1 MTRLHCTW
9 LAVILFTGCATVAPQ
24 QPVADLKSIA
34 GAWRGSNNTGSPVA
48 LIVYDDGHFDASVTT
63 PPKWPNPP
71 GRPPVRLRRRFVVRT
86 THVCRE
92 RGKPQADHV
101 GEVERRPAEVCH
113 RIFAEQTS
121 LAVRPTDH

>member
-34 GAWRGSNNTGSPVA
+34 GAWRGSNNTGSPVD

-63 PPKWPNPP
+63 PQQI
-71 GRPPVRLRRRFVVRT
+71 LRRNGQIRPEGQQFVYD
-86 THVCRE
+86 
-92 RGKPQADHV
+92 ADSSSGRLTYV
-101 GEVERRPAEVCH
+101 GSEENRRLIMWGTLKEGGQKFVIEYMPSN
-113 RIFAEQTS
+113 R
-121 LAVRPTDH
+121 

>member
-34 GAWRGSNNTGSPVA
+34 GAWRGSNNTGSPVD

-63 PPKWPNPP
+63 PQQILHRN
-71 GRPPVRLRRRFVVRT
+71 GRIRVEGQQLVYDADSSSGRLTYVESEENRRLIMWGTLKEGGQNFVI
-86 THVCRE
+86 E
-92 RGKPQADHV
+92 YLPSN
-101 GEVERRPAEVCH
+101 H
-113 RIFAEQTS
+113 R
-121 LAVRPTDH
+121 

>member
-34 GAWRGSNNTGSPVA
+34 GAWRGSNNTGSPVD

-63 PPKWPNPP
+63 PQQI
-71 GRPPVRLRRRFVVRT
+71 LRRNGQIRPEGQQFVYD
-86 THVCRE
+86 
-92 RGKPQADHV
+92 ADSSS
-101 GEVERRPAEVCH
+101 GRLTYVESDGNRRLIMWGTLKEGGQKFVIEYLPE
-113 RIFAEQTS
+113 
-121 LAVRPTDH
+121 

>member
-34 GAWRGSNNTGSPVA
+34 GAWRGSNNTGSPVD

-63 PPKWPNPP
+63 PQQI
-71 GRPPVRLRRRFVVRT
+71 LRRNGQIRPEGQQFVYD
-86 THVCRE
+86 
-92 RGKPQADHV
+92 ADSSS
-101 GEVERRPAEVCH
+101 GRLTYVESDGNRRLIMWGTLKEGGQKFVIEYMPSN
-113 RIFAEQTS
+113 R
-121 LAVRPTDH
+121 

>member
-34 GAWRGSNNTGSPVA
+34 GAWRGSNNTGSPVD

-63 PPKWPNPP
+63 PQQILRRNGQIRPEGQQFVYDADSSSGRLTYVGSEENPRLIMWGRLKE
-71 GRPPVRLRRRFVVRT
+71 GRPKFVI
-86 THVCRE
+86 E
-92 RGKPQADHV
+92 YLPSN
-101 GEVERRPAEVCH
+101 H
-113 RIFAEQTS
+113 R
-121 LAVRPTDH
+121 

>member
-34 GAWRGSNNTGSPVA
+34 GAWRGSNNTGSPVD

-63 PPKWPNPP
+63 PQQI
-71 GRPPVRLRRRFVVRT
+71 LRRNGQIRPEGQQFVYD
-86 THVCRE
+86 
-92 RGKPQADHV
+92 ADSSS
-101 GEVERRPAEVCH
+101 GRLTYVEGDGQRRLIMWGTLKEGGQKFVIEYLPSN
-113 RIFAEQTS
+113 R
-121 LAVRPTDH
+121 

>member
-34 GAWRGSNNTGSPVA
+34 GAWRGSNNTGSPVD

-63 PPKWPNPP
+63 PQQILRRNGQIRPEGHQFVYDADSSSGRLTYVGSEENPRLIMWGRLKE
-71 GRPPVRLRRRFVVRT
+71 GRPKFVI
-86 THVCRE
+86 E
-92 RGKPQADHV
+92 YLPSN
-101 GEVERRPAEVCH
+101 H
-113 RIFAEQTS
+113 R
-121 LAVRPTDH
+121 

>member
-63 PPKWPNPP
+63 P
-71 GRPPVRLRRRFVVRT
+71 
-86 THVCRE
+86 
-92 RGKPQADHV
+92 Q
-101 GEVERRPAEVCH
+101 
-113 RIFAEQTS
+113 
-121 LAVRPTDH
+121 